1 MMKKVFTFLL
11 VATLIISCNNQPT
24 SPLIGTWQ
32 LVAATSTEGAKT
44 VSTFDPKVKMI
55 KIINPTHF
63 SFFSH
68 PIPNNKDTTKV
79 DFSAGGGPYTLKDS
93 NYTEHLEY
101 FIDRKWE
108 GNSFD
113 FVVKFNGD
121 TLIQKGIEKVV
132 GLGIDHI
139 IEEKYI
145 KIKN

>member
-1 MMKKVFTFLL
+1 MKNLL
-11 VATLIISCNNQPT
+11 VLMMFAALIVSCNNQAP

-32 LVAATSTEGAKT
+32 LVAATSTEGVKT
-44 VSTFDPKVKMI
+44 VSTFDSTVKMI

-68 PIPNNKDTTKV
+68 PMPNNVDTSNV
-79 DFSAGGGPYTLKDS
+79 SFSAGAGPYTLKDS
-93 NYTEHLEY
+93 IYTEHLEY
-101 FIDRKWE
+101 FTDRRWE

-113 FVVKFNGD
+113 FIIKFNGD
-121 TLIQKGIEKVV
+121 TLIQKGVEKVD